1 MAMVLMK
8 DDGDLGKNDSCRT
21 ENRWKSLKSTLLFL
35 PSPFMSTVTVSLFL
49 YTIAYSTVNGLS
61 IELAS
66 LFQKCS
72 IFLLYDVA
80 EWQIQKFRKPYK
92 YVCVYIHKWPNFIS
106 FYGCSITLYIYA
118 SLLYLFI
125 FWWTIG
131 LFPCLGWCK

>member
-1 MAMVLMK
+1 
-8 DDGDLGKNDSCRT
+8 
-21 ENRWKSLKSTLLFL
+21 
-35 PSPFMSTVTVSLFL
+35 MSTVTVSLFL

-92 YVCVYIHKWPNFIS
+92 YVCVYIHK
-106 FYGCSITLYIYA
+106 
-118 SLLYLFI
+118 
-125 FWWTIG
+125 
-131 LFPCLGWCK
+131 